1 MFFSTIC
8 FSDIFCSKVAKWPNL
23 SNLKNRENDS
33 GSIPPFALP
42 SDARRK
48 KGKQAVLRPRRAAW
62 PSILLEHAC
71 CVHQRDISWLV
82 ACHLCFWWNVLAHHD
97 YVGIKGLH
105 LATGLY
111 YFKAYMSCDLLLSH
125 CSGNEGRAGQLTW
138 ISENSEKSVC
148 CRFNGFL
155 LWIVGSLVKQMP
167 KDSWIV
173 SYENCRSACKMVL
186 PQRYFNVL
194 ILPTLSFS
202 MKQTV
207 SHGPWNPN
215 FEVGWVCNWGE
226 HQRPATSQRLF
237 ANMMRIECYSAIMRI
252 LYEIYWF
259 CHGFWKEVLLAL
271 LSWLFKLPKMPGAY
285 LSSSRMLMLAD
296 VVNERC
302 FSSIAT
308 SDSQTWTGIQA
319 ARSMKRK
326 TFQYKYY
333 LHWCTR

>member
-1 MFFSTIC
+1 MSKNTLCFLFRIHSMFFSTIC

-62 PSILLEHAC
+62 PYSILLENAC
-71 CVHQRDISWLV
+71 RVYQRDISWLV

-97 YVGIKGLH
+97 YVEIKGLR

-111 YFKAYMSCDLLLSH
+111 YFKAYMRCDLLLSH

-173 SYENCRSACKMVL
+173 SYENCRSACKMVHRDI
-186 PQRYFNVL
+186 PMSWFSQPCHSRWNKPFRMVHG
-194 ILPTLSFS
+194 IPTLRLAECATEESTKGLQRRSGCSQIWCGLSVTARLWGSCMKFTDFVMVFQKKSCWHCNLDCLNCRRCQMLISHPVGCWCWLMSS
-202 MKQTV
+202 MN
-207 SHGPWNPN
+207 G
-215 FEVGWVCNWGE
+215 
-226 HQRPATSQRLF
+226 
-237 ANMMRIECYSAIMRI
+237 
-252 LYEIYWF
+252 
-259 CHGFWKEVLLAL
+259 VLV
-271 LSWLFKLPKMPGAY
+271 P
-285 LSSSRMLMLAD
+285 
-296 VVNERC
+296 
-302 FSSIAT
+302 
-308 SDSQTWTGIQA
+308 
-319 ARSMKRK
+319 
-326 TFQYKYY
+326 
-333 LHWCTR
+333 